1 MALTT
6 GIGNNYVLAVNL
18 LCVMYQTAVLEFYFE
33 NLLVQ
38 SYNAPNR
45 LLFKTTLKPLQGA
58 CISYLNCLLAS
69 SHVQYTQ

>member
-38 SYNAPNR
+38 SYNAPNAVQDDSEA
-45 LLFKTTLKPLQGA
+45 PSG
-58 CISYLNCLLAS
+58 CL
-69 SHVQYTQ
+69 YFIP